1 MNAIISLGHFCES
14 HGPCVIMCTQKSKEE
29 PQQTPHSLT
38 VPWCEACQ
46 SVDLDLALVTKN
58 ESGCFVSTRTP
69 LQQDLAFLLKQA
81 IVRSLSCEEETSKEG
96 GTLYFGDNERGHIIS
111 HSFSLQDSLAR
122 GFHRKYSILMLMKDK
137 IHLLNLWPSVIP
149 TIKQI
154 ASELQEKAAKV
165 NGVEQAQCSQRAVR
179 QAQGSPG
186 HQSRSLPQLTGEPAV
201 FAHLHMWFTWI
212 LNSERFI
219 EKVIDVPKIPI
230 KCDNPR
236 ILRNLLNDMKEEVFK
251 VTCYCVL
258 TGMCLQFED
267 QNVLDAFRQLVPT
280 NFKVPNTGPPAKLVK
295 NETWKVEWT
304 GYLPN
309 RLPTL
314 QTLIEEAL
322 KNDKLTDEVLES
334 YFTSL
339 ILTWLNIAKSLR
351 WTPNPDQNLLQALGI
366 SRHDLPLL
374 AYWTSNC
381 R

>member
-1 MNAIISLGHFCES
+1 MDAILALGHFCES
-14 HGPCVIMCTQKSKEE
+14 HGPCVVLCTQKCKEE
-29 PQQTPHSLT
+29 PQQTPHNLT

-46 SVDLDLALVTKN
+46 SVDLDLALVTKS
-58 ESGCFVSTRTP
+58 ETSCFVTTRTP

-81 IVRSLSCEEETSKEG
+81 IVRSLSCEEESSKEG

-165 NGVEQAQCSQRAVR
+165 NGVEQAQYSQRAVR

-212 LNSERFI
+212 LSCNRFV
-219 EKVIDVPKIPI
+219 EKVANVPKIPI
-230 KCDNPR
+230 KCVPKN
-236 ILRNLLNDMKEEVFK
+236 LRNLLKEMTEHVFR

-258 TGMCLQFED
+258 TGMWLQCED
-267 QNVLDAFRQLVPT
+267 ESVLDIFKQLIPT
-280 NFKVPNTGPPAKLVK
+280 NFKIPSTGPPVKLVK
-295 NETWKVEWT
+295 QETWKIEWT
-304 GYLPN
+304 GILPN

-314 QTLIEEAL
+314 QILIEEAL
-322 KNDKLTDEVLES
+322 KNDSITDEVLES
-334 YFTSL
+334 HLTSL
-339 ILTWLNIAKSLR
+339 ILNWLNIAKSLS
-351 WTPNPDQNLLQALGI
+351 WTSNPDNNLLQALGI